1 MVLCLDGSLWAGAG
15 FFAWEVLLTALWDG
29 SEVAAG
35 RLVVAGLDCTG
46 YELRNTSADC
56 CADFAGVLGFTSLPL
71 DLFLTPRIIT
81 KKNM

>member
-1 MVLCLDGSLWAGAG
+1 M
-15 FFAWEVLLTALWDG
+15 
-29 SEVAAG
+29 
-35 RLVVAGLDCTG
+35 VAGLDCTG

-81 KKNM
+81 KKKM